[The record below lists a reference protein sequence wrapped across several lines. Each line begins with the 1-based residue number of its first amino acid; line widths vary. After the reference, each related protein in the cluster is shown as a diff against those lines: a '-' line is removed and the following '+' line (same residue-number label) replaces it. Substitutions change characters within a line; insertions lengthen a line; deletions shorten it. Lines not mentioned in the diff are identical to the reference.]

1 MKIPKKGNY
10 FRLSEEIRVSLEVL
24 SEMTGSTITEVLE
37 ACIRIGKKSVAKQ
50 RGLDYT
56 QVLYNII
63 AKRKILQIKRQGKT
77 KEDPNENTNEIIKMA
92 QTRWIDD

>member
-10 FRLSEEIRVSLEVL
+10 FRLSEEIRCSLEVL

-63 AKRKILQIKRQGKT
+63 AKRKILQLQRQGRI
-77 KEDPNENTNEIIKMA
+77 KEDPEEEIDQVIKMA
-92 QTRWIDD
+92 QTKWVDD

>member
-10 FRLSEEIRVSLEVL
+10 FRLSEEIRCSLEVL
-24 SEMTGSTITEVLE
+24 SEMTGSTITEILE
-37 ACIRIGKKSVAKQ
+37 SCIRIGKKSVAKA

-63 AKRKILQIKRQGKT
+63 AKRKILQLQRQGKV
-77 KEDPNENTNEIIKMA
+77 KNKPDQEIDEVIKMA
-92 QTRWIDD
+92 QTKWIDD